1 MREYHLE
8 LFNHIIVANNNI
20 NFKNKEKNLIDNLN
34 WFLLCTNEILV
45 FFFLGFYKYLRGQI
59 LSLSSSSSFNYDI
72 LVLACLPL
80 N

>member
-45 FFFLGFYKYLRGQI
+45 FFF
-59 LSLSSSSSFNYDI
+59 
-72 LVLACLPL
+72 
-80 N
+80 